1 MYWEQLLLKIEQ
13 TILLQ
18 SYYANNVLCILTRS
32 NAVLV
37 WARHEPLWSFLF
49 NFFFSL
55 CTGATSFTVVMMKEI
70 SPHLKIRLLVKN
82 INTQPPFTSR
92 CLPFIY
98 LLKYLHPFNIFL
110 VASHCSDIKSTLV
123 RAMHKKD
130 LLGSS
135 SLSKFVP
142 VLTDLYHRHY
152 LLSEITY
159 L

>member
-1 MYWEQLLLKIEQ
+1 
-13 TILLQ
+13 
-18 SYYANNVLCILTRS
+18 
-32 NAVLV
+32 
-37 WARHEPLWSFLF
+37 
-49 NFFFSL
+49 
-55 CTGATSFTVVMMKEI
+55 MKEI

-110 VASHCSDIKSTLV
+110 VASHCSDINSTLV